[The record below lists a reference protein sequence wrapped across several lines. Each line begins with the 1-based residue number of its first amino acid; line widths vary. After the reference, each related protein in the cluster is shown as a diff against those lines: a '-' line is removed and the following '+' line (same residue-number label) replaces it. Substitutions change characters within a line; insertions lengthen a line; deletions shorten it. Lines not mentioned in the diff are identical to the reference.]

1 MIKIAFFDID
11 GTLLKLG
18 CKELSPNTLG
28 ALQQLQRSGIL
39 LCMATG
45 RSYPAIPHFDGIK
58 FDIYLTFNGSYVV
71 SHNRVIRKEPLHHDD
86 VACIVRNLKQMN
98 RAIAISNT
106 NSVVTNGTDP
116 ELEQYFSFGSSKLI
130 IADNFDELCNG
141 DVFQIM
147 CSCRKEEYS
156 KILEGTTNTQITA
169 WWDKA
174 ADIIPLSGGKGA
186 AVADVLKYFGFSK
199 DEAIAFG
206 DGINDIEMLQAVG
219 TGVAMGNAKAAV
231 KKMADEICESVED
244 DGVFTYCQARN
255 FFRE

>member
-1 MIKIAFFDID
+1 MVKIAFFDID

-18 CKELSPNTLG
+18 RKELSPNTLA
-28 ALQQLQRSGIL
+28 ALQMLQHNGIL

-45 RSYPAIPHFDGIK
+45 RSYPGIPHFDGIA

-71 SHNRVIRKEPLHHDD
+71 SHDRVIRKEPLNRSD
-86 VACIVRNLKQMN
+86 VACIVRNLRRMN

-106 NSVVTNGTDP
+106 SEIVTNGTDP
-116 ELEQYFSFGSSKLI
+116 ELEQYFSFGRSELI
-130 IADNFDELCNG
+130 IAENFDELCNG

-147 CSCRKEEYS
+147 CSCRKEEYNR
-156 KILEGTTNTQITA
+156 ILEGTTNARITA

-186 AVADVLKYFGFSK
+186 AVADVLKFFGFSR

-231 KKMADEICESVED
+231 KEIADEICGSVED
-244 DGVFTYCQARN
+244 DGVFTYCRARN
-255 FFRE
+255 FFRA